1 MYLNQSGI
9 VKLAAFNILL
19 KLIIATY
26 GTNKELTTYKRV
38 TKRIDCIFWTKI
50 ISKYI
55 TESGILSFDTVDP
68 SNHRAIYLNINIIDF
83 LQYKMHLLIPTTRL
97 LSTINPDAIAIYKSY
112 MIQFIQSNDI
122 MKKINKI
129 DNKIQNKSITCEN

>member
-1 MYLNQSGI
+1 
-9 VKLAAFNILL
+9 
-19 KLIIATY
+19 
-26 GTNKELTTYKRV
+26 
-38 TKRIDCIFWTKI
+38 
-50 ISKYI
+50 
-55 TESGILSFDTVDP
+55 
-68 SNHRAIYLNINIIDF
+68 
-83 LQYKMHLLIPTTRL
+83 MHLLIPTTRL